1 MTKTGDL
8 LRPGNLLAA
17 AFAVIGLTISV
28 FAQAPAQTLAQT
40 PAPEGT
46 ATISG
51 RVTLNGQPCS
61 NAQVLLTPQ
70 PKDNDNIIQ
79 RMTGAGSAQKTSTDA
94 DGHYSFTNLPAG
106 PYEIQVFA
114 LALVGTGHDE
124 AILAADGETVDGIDF
139 AMTPGGVVT
148 GSVLQA
154 NGRPAINK
162 QLQIELADQKQA
174 PSESSSAAVRA
185 MMKQILAHN
194 TSTDDRGIY
203 RIYGV
208 PAGDYVVSVHSGGGR
223 HESVATYY
231 PGVTDKTKAAMVKV
245 KAGAETTG
253 IDFKLEIT
261 KKGYEVRGRVV
272 DEQGNGVPSVMIVVS
287 PTSEQ
292 GTGTGFQ
299 VMSGQGHSNSK
310 GEFKVEGM

>member
-1 MTKTGDL
+1 MTKTGGL
-8 LRPGNLLAA
+8 MRPGNLLAA

-28 FAQAPAQTLAQT
+28 FAQAPAQT

-51 RVTLNGQPCS
+51 QVTLNGHPYP

-70 PKDNDNIIQ
+70 PKDSDNIIQ
-79 RMTGAGSAQKTSTDA
+79 RITGAESAQKTSTDA
-94 DGHYSFTNLPAG
+94 DGHYSFTSLPAG
-106 PYEIQVFA
+106 PYEVQVFA
-114 LALVGTGHDE
+114 PALVGTGHDE

-162 QLQIELADQKQA
+162 QLQIELADQKQT
-174 PSESSSAAVRA
+174 PLESSSAAVRA

-208 PAGDYVVSVHSGGGR
+208 PAGDYVVSIHSGGGR
-223 HESVATYY
+223 HESVTTYY

-292 GTGTGFQ
+292 GTGAGFAG
-299 VMSGQGHSNSK
+299 MSGQGHSNSN
-310 GEFKVEGM
+310 GE